1 MNEAICLLFHL
12 LTTIAKRLR
21 PGGIK
26 AIITEK
32 SLGNGV
38 DGSVHTESWDNG
50 CQDTLVHF
58 GAPVLR
64 WRICSI
70 RPSLK

>member
-1 MNEAICLLFHL
+1 MNEAIYLLVHL

-26 AIITEK
+26 AIITAQ

-38 DGSVHTESWDNG
+38 DASVHTESWDSGYQN
-50 CQDTLVHF
+50 TLVHF
-58 GAPVLR
+58 GTPVLR